1 MVDLAY
7 PLHDTLS
14 KRFVRFD
21 IDKVQQG
28 KGGEISN
35 PEHEQKATEQRSE
48 NDRQSAQGDHC
59 QQSMQL

>member
-1 MVDLAY
+1 MIYLAY
-7 PLHDTLS
+7 PLHDTLP

-35 PEHEQKATEQRSE
+35 TDHDQKATE
-48 NDRQSAQGDHC
+48 
-59 QQSMQL
+59 